1 MLVALVLGLAAA
13 AMGWRRAAKRGG
25 NRADCIQYAAAHG
38 IAIFLI
44 VMVFMTIAGS
54 MGVLW

>member
-38 IAIFLI
+38 IPVFLI
-44 VMVFMTIAGS
+44 VGK
-54 MGVLW
+54 GVA